1 MNILIVTP
9 HFWPENFPIN
19 TIAKYLSKKNK
30 VSILTGTPHYPNY
43 KKFKKYQ
50 NLFSCKKYASIQII
64 RIPIFIRKKS
74 NILHISLNYI
84 SFVVSFF
91 LYKKR
96 VIKNLKTV
104 DTILNYGVSPITSAI
119 PCLYLKKKMKCRLNI
134 WVQDIWPE
142 SVKSTGFI
150 NNSLIYFVIKKI
162 SNIIYAS
169 ADKLIVQSEGF
180 KRILKK
186 RRFKNIK
193 LFYNSYEI
201 PNYKNINKYYKVK
214 NLLENNFCITY
225 TGNIGAAQKFN
236 TLFKIAIRLKN
247 KSKIKFLLIGEG
259 SKKLKLKAKIKKYNL
274 KNVFIFDQIDKS
286 YVNTIQKKSKILYLS
301 LKKNFIFNN
310 TIPSKLQQYISIGTP
325 IAGELQGVSKNIL
338 MKSKCGYIIKYN
350 SVKSFENII
359 NKVYSL
365 NKKKINVIRKNGKN
379 FFNQNFNIKNNIKK
393 LENEI

>member
-1 MNILIVTP
+1 MLI
-9 HFWPENFPIN
+9 
-19 TIAKYLSKKNK
+19 
-30 VSILTGTPHYPNY
+30 
-43 KKFKKYQ
+43 FKKK
-50 NLFSCKKYASIQII
+50 L
-64 RIPIFIRKKS
+64 
-74 NILHISLNYI
+74 
-84 SFVVSFF
+84 
-91 LYKKR
+91 
-96 VIKNLKTV
+96 
-104 DTILNYGVSPITSAI
+104 
-119 PCLYLKKKMKCRLNI
+119 KCRLNI

-162 SNIIYAS
+162 SNVIYAS

-201 PNYKNINKYYKVK
+201 PNFKNINKYNKVK

-236 TLFKIAIRLKN
+236 TLFKIAMRLKN

-259 SKKLKLKAKIKKYNL
+259 SKKSKLKAKIQKYNL
-274 KNVFIFDQIDKS
+274 KNIFIFNQINKN

-325 IAGELQGVSKNIL
+325 IAGELLGVSKNIL

-359 NKVYSL
+359 NKIYSL
-365 NKKKINVIRKNGKN
+365 NKKKINIIRKNGKN

>member
-1 MNILIVTP
+1 MQKIR
-9 HFWPENFPIN
+9 
-19 TIAKYLSKKNK
+19 
-30 VSILTGTPHYPNY
+30 
-43 KKFKKYQ
+43 
-50 NLFSCKKYASIQII
+50 KYANNSYSY
-64 RIPIFIRKKS
+64 FYKKKS

-91 LYKKR
+91 FYKKR
-96 VIKNLKTV
+96 VLKNLKTV

-119 PCLYLKKKMKCRLNI
+119 PCLYLKKKLKCRLNI

-162 SNIIYAS
+162 SNVIYAS

-201 PNYKNINKYYKVK
+201 PNFKNINKYNKVK

-236 TLFKIAIRLKN
+236 TLFKIAMRLKN
-247 KSKIKFLLIGEG
+247 KSKIKFLLIG
-259 SKKLKLKAKIKKYNL
+259 KVVKNQNL
-274 KNVFIFDQIDKS
+274 K
-286 YVNTIQKKSKILYLS
+286 QKY
-301 LKKNFIFNN
+301 
-310 TIPSKLQQYISIGTP
+310 
-325 IAGELQGVSKNIL
+325 KNI
-338 MKSKCGYIIKYN
+338 I
-350 SVKSFENII
+350 
-359 NKVYSL
+359 
-365 NKKKINVIRKNGKN
+365 
-379 FFNQNFNIKNNIKK
+379 
-393 LENEI
+393 